1 MKSVSKIFFA
11 FIILISFSSLESC
24 TYIKKVD
31 SGIRKAF
38 GSVNKFQR
46 QKKLYSRRLGM
57 DQNKKSDEQGEGD
70 DNRMVRN
77 PIQQKNM
84 INDYGYLF
92 EGINGYDPGV
102 IVNYSNSDSTLNVF
116 EIESEKF
123 KSIQPDR
130 EVFGWHPY
138 WMGNSWTNYPFEL
151 LSTISYFSYNVNP
164 KTGLSLNP
172 TQIEDW
178 KTTALID
185 SAKVKN
191 TRVLLTVSLQGKTN
205 QDQFLTNELLWNN
218 LYQDVSKLI
227 LERDADGIDLNFE
240 DLPFGLKSEFTD
252 FVDGFNQYLTL
263 QFQNND
269 KENPFISLTLPAH
282 KDREHFDIKRLD
294 AFIDLFV
301 IMGYDYN
308 GTSSPDAVSPLQSE
322 GVFSLKN
329 TVEYF
334 KEKNI
339 NVSKTILA
347 LPYYGILWNIDPSGE
362 DDFKASIERKLTYSE
377 IKNNFLENED
387 VGSEVELDPISMSK
401 IYRAAFEDNSIK
413 EIHYDDAFTL
423 SKKYDYA
430 MNNNF
435 HGVGIWALGYDN
447 GNDELWNLIEN
458 YFSTDIA
465 VFNDPITEVNGFP
478 IKFAESLVLQK
489 DVFIAIIIYF
499 VLALVT
505 AFVLILSDWRIRD
518 SIIKNS
524 INQLIVIFIGF
535 VLLIPLV
542 VFVREVLDK
551 GGFFIKSSWE
561 IYIGFFVGLLVF
573 FVSSK
578 FKWNNTIEKP

>member
-1 MKSVSKIFFA
+1 MKSISKIFFA
-11 FIILISFSSLESC
+11 FMLLISFSSLESC
-24 TYIKKVD
+24 TYIKKAD

-38 GSVNKFQR
+38 GSVNRFQR
-46 QKKLYSRRLGM
+46 QQKLYSRRLGL
-57 DQNKKSDEQGEGD
+57 DEKNNSEKQGEGD
-70 DNRMVRN
+70 ENRMVRN

-92 EGINGYDPGV
+92 EGINGYNPGV
-102 IVNYSNSDSTLNVF
+102 IVNYSNSDSTSNVF

-123 KSIQPDR
+123 KSIQPNR

-138 WMGNSWTNYPFEL
+138 WMGNRWTNYPFEL

-164 KTGLSLNP
+164 RTGLSSNP
-172 TQIEDW
+172 SQIEDW
-178 KTTALID
+178 KTTAMID

-227 LERDADGIDLNFE
+227 LERNADGVDLNFE

-252 FVDGFNQYLTL
+252 FVDGFDQYLTL
-263 QFQNND
+263 QFQNNNR
-269 KENPFISLTLPAH
+269 ENPFISLTLPAH

-294 AFIDLFV
+294 AFIDLFI

-339 NVSKTILA
+339 NVNKTILA
-347 LPYYGILWNIDPSGE
+347 LPYYGILWNINPSGE

-377 IKNNFLENED
+377 IKNNFLDNED

-435 HGVGIWALGYDN
+435 QGVGIWALGYDN

-478 IKFAESLVLQK
+478 IKFAESLVVQK

-535 VLLIPLV
+535 ILLIPLV
-542 VFVREVLDK
+542 VFVREILDK

-578 FKWNNTIEKP
+578 LKWNNTLEKP

>member
-1 MKSVSKIFFA
+1 MKSISKIFFA
-11 FIILISFSSLESC
+11 FMILISFSSLESC
-24 TYIKKVD
+24 TYIKKAD

-38 GSVNKFQR
+38 GSVNRFQR
-46 QKKLYSRRLGM
+46 QQKLYSRRLGL
-57 DQNKKSDEQGEGD
+57 DEKNNSEKQGEGD
-70 DNRMVRN
+70 ENRMVRN

-92 EGINGYDPGV
+92 EGINGYNPGV
-102 IVNYSNSDSTLNVF
+102 IVNYSNSDSTSNVF

-123 KSIQPDR
+123 KSIQPNR

-138 WMGNSWTNYPFEL
+138 WMGNRWTNYPFEL

-164 KTGLSLNP
+164 RTGLSSNP
-172 TQIEDW
+172 SQIEDW
-178 KTTALID
+178 KTTAMID
-185 SAKVKN
+185 SAKAKN

-227 LERDADGIDLNFE
+227 LERNADGVDLNFE

-252 FVDGFNQYLTL
+252 FVDGFDQYLTL
-263 QFQNND
+263 QFQNNNR
-269 KENPFISLTLPAH
+269 ENPFISLTLPAH

-294 AFIDLFV
+294 AFIDLFI

-339 NVSKTILA
+339 NVNKTILA
-347 LPYYGILWNIDPSGE
+347 LPYYGILWNINPSGE

-377 IKNNFLENED
+377 IKNNFLDNED

-435 HGVGIWALGYDN
+435 QGVGIWALGYDN
-447 GNDELWNLIEN
+447 GNDELWNLIAN

-465 VFNDPITEVNGFP
+465 VFNDPISEVNGFP
-478 IKFAESLVLQK
+478 IKFAESLVVQK

-535 VLLIPLV
+535 ILLIPLV
-542 VFVREVLDK
+542 VFVREILDK

-578 FKWNNTIEKP
+578 LKWNNTLEKP

>member
-1 MKSVSKIFFA
+1 MKSISKIFFV
-11 FIILISFSSLESC
+11 FMILISFSSLESC

-38 GSVNKFQR
+38 GSVNRFQR
-46 QKKLYSRRLGM
+46 QKKLYSKRLGI
-57 DQNKKSDEQGEGD
+57 DQNKNSDEQGEGD
-70 DNRMVRN
+70 DDRMVRN

-92 EGINGYDPGV
+92 EGINGYNPGV
-102 IVNYSNSDSTLNVF
+102 IVNYSNKDSTSNVF
-116 EIESEKF
+116 EIENEKY
-123 KSIQPDR
+123 KTIQPGI

-138 WMGNSWTNYPFEL
+138 WMGNSWKNYPFEL
-151 LSTISYFSYNVNP
+151 LSTISYFSYNINP
-164 KTGLSLNP
+164 RTGLSLNP
-172 TQIEDW
+172 AQVEEW

-205 QDQFLTNELLWNN
+205 QDQFLANELLWNN

-227 LERDADGIDLNFE
+227 LERDADGVDLNFE

-252 FVDGFNQYLTL
+252 FVDGFNQYLTQ
-263 QFQNND
+263 QFQNNN

-282 KDREHFDIKRLD
+282 KDRAHFDIKRLD
-294 AFIDLFV
+294 AFIDLFI

-334 KEKNI
+334 KNNNI
-339 NVSKTILA
+339 NDEKTILA
-347 LPYYGILWNIDPSGE
+347 LPYYGILWNIKPLGE

-377 IKNNFLENED
+377 IKNNFLENKE
-387 VGSEVELDPISMSK
+387 VVAEVELDPISMSK
-401 IYRAAFEDNSIK
+401 IYRAAFDDNSIK

-435 HGVGIWALGYDN
+435 QGVGIWALGYDN

-465 VFNDPITEVNGFP
+465 VFSDPITEVNGFP
-478 IKFAESLVLQK
+478 IRFAERLVLQK
-489 DVFIAIIIYF
+489 DVFIAIIIFF

-542 VFVREVLDK
+542 VFVREILDK
-551 GGFFIKSSWE
+551 AGFFIKSGWE

-578 FKWNNTIEKP
+578 FKWNNTSEKP